1 MFKKFSILFLSLL
14 VFVIPALTRAQEV
27 VAEVHHLE
35 PGDIFFHIASIIFSI
50 IAAVYMLTLV
60 SSFKGGLLEKVWT
73 RFMIISFMFVVLT
86 TALYLQEADILHV
99 DYLTEIL
106 KVLISVLLISASYKT
121 LKQVVI
127 KS

>member
-1 MFKKFSILFLSLL
+1 
-14 VFVIPALTRAQEV
+14 
-27 VAEVHHLE
+27 
-35 PGDIFFHIASIIFSI
+35 
-50 IAAVYMLTLV
+50 
-60 SSFKGGLLEKVWT
+60 
-73 RFMIISFMFVVLT
+73 MFVVLT

-106 KVLISVLLISASYKT
+106 QVLISVLLISASYKT